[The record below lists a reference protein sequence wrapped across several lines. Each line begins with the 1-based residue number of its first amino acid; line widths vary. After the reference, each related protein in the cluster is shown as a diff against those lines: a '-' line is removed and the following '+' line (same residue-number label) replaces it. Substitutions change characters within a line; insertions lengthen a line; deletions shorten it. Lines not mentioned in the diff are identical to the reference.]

1 LPPAV
6 VESFGRIDPHRETER
21 GNWVL
26 GREVFGSHPRRGH
39 GGDGD
44 DGFAGAW
51 HIESQ
56 QTGVRE
62 RERERERKGKQ
73 QQQEEHQKRR
83 RGETTESWVQQEAAL
98 NGAKQIVIPE
108 IFSEKP
114 RENNNKRPNNCE
126 KAKLLKAD
134 DAEDMIVNGEGVGG
148 DMR

>member
-6 VESFGRIDPHRETER
+6 VESFGRIDPRRETER

-56 QTGVRE
+56 QKGV
-62 RERERERKGKQ
+62 RERERKGKQ
-73 QQQEEHQKRR
+73 QQEENQKRR

-108 IFSEKP
+108 IFSENP
-114 RENNNKRPNNCE
+114 RENNQT
-126 KAKLLKAD
+126 
-134 DAEDMIVNGEGVGG
+134 IV
-148 DMR
+148 RKQSY

>member
-6 VESFGRIDPHRETER
+6 VESFGRINPHRETER

-56 QTGVRE
+56 QKGVRE
-62 RERERERKGKQ
+62 REREEG
-73 QQQEEHQKRR
+73 EATTR
-83 RGETTESWVQQEAAL
+83 RGA
-98 NGAKQIVIPE
+98 
-108 IFSEKP
+108 SE
-114 RENNNKRPNNCE
+114 E
-126 KAKLLKAD
+126 KKGR
-134 DAEDMIVNGEGVGG
+134 NY
-148 DMR
+148 

>member
-62 RERERERKGKQ
+62 REREREEGKATTTRGASEEKKG
-73 QQQEEHQKRR
+73 R
-83 RGETTESWVQQEAAL
+83 
-98 NGAKQIVIPE
+98 NY
-108 IFSEKP
+108 
-114 RENNNKRPNNCE
+114 
-126 KAKLLKAD
+126 
-134 DAEDMIVNGEGVGG
+134 
-148 DMR
+148 

>member
-1 LPPAV
+1 LAYRK
-6 VESFGRIDPHRETER
+6 SAER
-21 GNWVL
+21 G
-26 GREVFGSHPRRGH
+26 
-39 GGDGD
+39 
-44 DGFAGAW
+44 
-51 HIESQ
+51 
-56 QTGVRE
+56 
-62 RERERERKGKQ
+62 ERERERKGKQ

-126 KAKLLKAD
+126 KAKLLKSD

-148 DMR
+148 DMRMNLDSAHKSPS

>member
-1 LPPAV
+1 MPPV
-6 VESFGRIDPHRETER
+6 VFESFGRIDPHRETER

-44 DGFAGAW
+44 DGFARAW

-56 QTGVRE
+56 QKRA
-62 RERERERKGKQ
+62 RERERKGKQ

-98 NGAKQIVIPE
+98 NGAKQIVISE
-108 IFSEKP
+108 IFSENP
-114 RENNNKRPNNCE
+114 RENNKKRTNNCVR
-126 KAKLLKAD
+126 KQSY
-134 DAEDMIVNGEGVGG
+134 
-148 DMR
+148 